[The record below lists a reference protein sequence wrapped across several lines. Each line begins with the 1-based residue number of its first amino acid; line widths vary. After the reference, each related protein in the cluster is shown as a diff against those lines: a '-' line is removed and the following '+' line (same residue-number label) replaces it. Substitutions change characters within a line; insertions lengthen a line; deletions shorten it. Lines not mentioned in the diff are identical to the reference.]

1 MEKIP
6 DEFVDRMKL
15 QLGAEA
21 DDFFN
26 SLSVPSPTS
35 IRLNHLK
42 GKSSFR
48 DLQPVPWCKHGFYLE
63 SRPRFH
69 LDPHWHG
76 GAYYVQEASSMILD
90 DVITQ
95 LNLDQT
101 PRIWLDLCAAPG
113 GKTGILASHLK
124 PTDILIANEV
134 VPQRK
139 TILWENLVKGGYM
152 NSLLTSEQASSFS
165 EPLADIILIDAPCA
179 GEGMMRKEP
188 EAINQWSEGLVRSCS
203 LLQKQI
209 VSDAV
214 KALKPEGYLIY
225 STCSYSFEENIY
237 NISDFNAAHDLE
249 SIPLNFPDSWGIE
262 TISYKNAIGYQLYPH
277 KVKGEGLFIAVL
289 KNNSNRKSTI
299 RGIKKL
305 SNEFIDVP
313 AGIESILDNPLSYRI
328 RKNSEYNL
336 LISSAAE
343 EKANEV
349 YQRIPRA
356 EIIAQAGQIKGKDF
370 IPAHFLSM
378 SGIPLRDVK
387 KIELDLGGSLDYLE
401 RSTMVSSSGN
411 ENGWY
416 LASHEGSIL
425 GWLKYTSQGW
435 KNHYPMNWRLRSRKT
450 F

>member
-1 MEKIP
+1 MNKLPE
-6 DEFVDRMKL
+6 EFVRRM
-15 QLGAEA
+15 QDQIGDEAE
-21 DDFFN
+21 DFFN
-26 SLSVPSPTS
+26 ALSFPSPTS
-35 IRLNHLK
+35 IRLNHRK
-42 GKSSFR
+42 GKSSFNE
-48 DLQPVPWCKHGFYLE
+48 LQPVPWCKHGFYLE
-63 SRPRFH
+63 TRPRFH

-152 NSLLTSEQASSFS
+152 NTMLTSEQSSSFR

-209 VSDAV
+209 LSDAV

-225 STCSYSFEENIY
+225 STCSYSLEENIY
-237 NISDFNAAHDLE
+237 NISDFNSSHDLE
-249 SIPLNFPDSWGIE
+249 SILLNFPEKWGIK
-262 TISYKNAIGYQLYPH
+262 TITFKHAIGYQMFPH

-299 RGIKKL
+299 QGNKKL
-305 SNEFIDVP
+305 PNEFITVP
-313 AGIESILDNPLSYRI
+313 SEIEISLNNPSSYKI

-349 YQRIPRA
+349 LQRISRA
-356 EIIAQAGQIKGKDF
+356 EIIAQAGQVKGKDF
-370 IPAHFLSM
+370 IPSHYLAM
-378 SGIPLRDVK
+378 SGIQHPEIK
-387 KIELDLGGSLDYLE
+387 KVELDLEGGLDYLE
-401 RSTMVSSSGN
+401 RSTIIPSSVN

-416 LASHEGSIL
+416 LASYKGTIL

-435 KNHYPMNWRLRSRKT
+435 KNHYPMNWRLRSRKA
-450 F
+450 

>member
-1 MEKIP
+1 MKNLPE
-6 DEFVDRMKL
+6 DFVNRMKD
-15 QLGAEA
+15 QLGTEA

-26 SLSVPSPTS
+26 AFSFPSPTS
-35 IRLNHLK
+35 IRLNHRK
-42 GKSSFR
+42 GNSSFS
-48 DLQPVPWCKHGFYLE
+48 DLQQVPWCTNGFYLE

-113 GKTGILASHLK
+113 GKTGIIASHLN

-152 NSLLTSEQASSFS
+152 NTLLTSEQASSFRES
-165 EPLADIILIDAPCA
+165 LADIILIDAPCA

-188 EAINQWSEGLVRSCS
+188 EAINQWTEGLVKSCS

-209 VSDAV
+209 VKDAV
-214 KALKPEGYLIY
+214 NALKPEGYLIY
-225 STCSYSFEENIY
+225 STCSYSLEENIY
-237 NISDFNAAHDLE
+237 NISDFNESYDLE
-249 SIPLNFPDSWGIE
+249 SIQLNFPEKWGIQSINFKE
-262 TISYKNAIGYQLYPH
+262 AIGYQLYPH

-289 KNNSNRKSTI
+289 KNNSNRKSAI
-299 RGIKKL
+299 QGNKKL
-305 SNEFIDVP
+305 SNEFIAVP
-313 AGIESILDNPLSYRI
+313 PGIESILNNPSSFRL

-336 LISSAAE
+336 LIFSSAE
-343 EKANEV
+343 EKAIEV
-349 YQRIPRA
+349 LQKWPRA

-370 IPAHFLSM
+370 IPAHFMAM
-378 SGIPLRDVK
+378 SGIQHSEVK
-387 KIELDLGGSLDYLE
+387 KIELDLEGSLDYLE
-401 RSTMVSSSGN
+401 RSTMISSSVN
-411 ENGWY
+411 EIGWH
-416 LASHEGSIL
+416 LASYEGTIL
-425 GWLKYTSQGW
+425 GWLKYTPQGW
-435 KNHYPMNWRLRSRKT
+435 KNHYPMNWRLRSRNT

>member
-6 DEFVDRMKL
+6 DEFVVRMKL
-15 QLGAEA
+15 QLGADA
-21 DDFFN
+21 DNFFN
-26 SLSVPSPTS
+26 ALSLPSPTS

-42 GKSSFR
+42 GKSSFSN
-48 DLQPVPWCKHGFYLE
+48 LQPVLWCKNGFYLE
-63 SRPRFH
+63 ARPRFH

-90 DVITQ
+90 EVINQ
-95 LNLDQT
+95 LHLDQT

-134 VPQRK
+134 VSQRK

-152 NSLLTSEQASSFS
+152 NTMITNEQPSSFG

-188 EAINQWSEGLVRSCS
+188 EAINQWNEGLVRSCS
-203 LLQKQI
+203 LVQKQI
-209 VSDAV
+209 VNDAV
-214 KALKPEGYLIY
+214 KALKPDGYLIY
-225 STCSYSFEENIY
+225 STCSYSLEENIY
-237 NISDFNAAHDLE
+237 NISDFNTTHDLE
-249 SIPLNFPDSWGIE
+249 SIQLNFPETWGIQ
-262 TISYKNAIGYQLYPH
+262 TINFKEAIGYQLYPH

-289 KNNSNRKSTI
+289 KNNSNRTSTKQ
-299 RGIKKL
+299 GNKKT
-305 SNEFIDVP
+305 SNEFIAVP
-313 AGIESILDNPLSYRI
+313 KEIESILNNPFLFKI
-328 RKNSEYNL
+328 RKNIEHNL

-349 YQRIPRA
+349 LQRIPRA

-370 IPAHFLSM
+370 IPAHFLAM
-378 SGIPLRDVK
+378 SCIQYAEIK
-387 KIELDLGGSLDYLE
+387 KIELDLEGALDYLE
-401 RSTMVSSSGN
+401 RSTMVSSSVN
-411 ENGWY
+411 EIGWH
-416 LASHEGSIL
+416 LASYDGTLL

-435 KNHYPMNWRLRSRKT
+435 KNHYPMNWRLRSRNS